1 VCLINAAQSAS
12 YASTSSLMNTATGS
26 GYGSSVSET
35 TAEHRPTASPQST
48 TSSTTS
54 HAYQSGMA
62 STAMSP
68 NIVGS
73 AAGLGV
79 TSGAYEPH
87 RSATQLVTSMGQW
100 QTPYPSVSG
109 NSQYATGLSGSG
121 RQSWDLNPYMEH
133 GIQGSTAPV
142 SGQHLQYYRD
152 DATAS
157 GQIHPSE
164 TKPYPTHSQAHS

>member
-1 VCLINAAQSAS
+1 
-12 YASTSSLMNTATGS
+12 MNTSTGS

-35 TAEHRPTASPQST
+35 TAEQRPTASPQST
-48 TSSTTS
+48 TSSITS
-54 HAYQSGMA
+54 HAYRSGMT

-73 AAGLGV
+73 AGGLGV
-79 TSGAYEPH
+79 TSGAYEPQ

-109 NSQYATGLSGSG
+109 HSQYATGLSGSG
-121 RQSWDLNPYMEH
+121 RQSWDLNPYME
-133 GIQGSTAPV
+133 QGMPGSAAPV
-142 SGQHLQYYRD
+142 SAHHLQYYRD
-152 DATAS
+152 DASS

-164 TKPYPTHSQAHS
+164 TKPYPTHSQAHN